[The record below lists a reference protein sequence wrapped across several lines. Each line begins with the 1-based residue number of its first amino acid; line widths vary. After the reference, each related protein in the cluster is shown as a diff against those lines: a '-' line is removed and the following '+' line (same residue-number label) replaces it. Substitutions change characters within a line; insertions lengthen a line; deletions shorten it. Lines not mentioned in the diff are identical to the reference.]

1 MKYAVIDCGT
11 TNTRVYIVDR
21 EGKIIASGERRVG
34 VRNTSMT
41 GSKDTLRN
49 GLCEAIEEAAA
60 NAKIALKDISF
71 AIASGMITSE
81 IGLIEL
87 PHLIA
92 PVGLEDLAAH
102 AELVSGRQ
110 LLPLDIPI
118 LFIRGIRNDY
128 GENATLRDIRNV
140 DFMRGEETQMIGIMD
155 EFDIHTPTNVIVLSS
170 HTKLIHINA
179 EQKVTASLTS
189 ISGQLYEAVCSA
201 TMVGKSLTEEQ
212 NEQSG
217 GYTFEEIVAIA
228 KDVVENVGLDRCF
241 LIPRFMQVLLKTDY
255 KERRAFIDAAI
266 AIDDLKML
274 QEFER
279 QNNRAARYILFGQK
293 SRCDLYERLIS
304 QMYAGRVQI
313 TKLSDKEILSELT
326 VKGAIKIANEYTKT
340 RA

>member
-118 LFIRGIRNDY
+118 LFIRGIRNNY
-128 GENATLRDIRNV
+128 GENATLREIRNV
-140 DFMRGEETQMIGIMD
+140 DFMRGEETQMVGIMD

-189 ISGQLYEAVCSA
+189 ISGQLYEA
-201 TMVGKSLTEEQ
+201 EEQ

-293 SRCDLYERLIS
+293 SRCDLYESLIS

>member
-118 LFIRGIRNDY
+118 LFIRGIRNNY
-128 GENATLRDIRNV
+128 GENATLREIRNV
-140 DFMRGEETQMIGIMD
+140 DFMRGEETQMVGIMD

-201 TMVGKSLTEEQ
+201 TMVGKSLTEE
-212 NEQSG
+212 
-217 GYTFEEIVAIA
+217 
-228 KDVVENVGLDRCF
+228 
-241 LIPRFMQVLLKTDY
+241 PKTS
-255 KERRAFIDAAI
+255 RAAAI
-266 AIDDLKML
+266 PLK
-274 QEFER
+274 
-279 QNNRAARYILFGQK
+279 
-293 SRCDLYERLIS
+293 
-304 QMYAGRVQI
+304 
-313 TKLSDKEILSELT
+313 KLSPSRRMWWKMS
-326 VKGAIKIANEYTKT
+326 VWIA
-340 RA
+340 AS

>member
-102 AELVSGRQ
+102 A
-110 LLPLDIPI
+110 
-118 LFIRGIRNDY
+118 
-128 GENATLRDIRNV
+128 
-140 DFMRGEETQMIGIMD
+140 
-155 EFDIHTPTNVIVLSS
+155 
-170 HTKLIHINA
+170 
-179 EQKVTASLTS
+179 
-189 ISGQLYEAVCSA
+189 
-201 TMVGKSLTEEQ
+201 
-212 NEQSG
+212 
-217 GYTFEEIVAIA
+217 
-228 KDVVENVGLDRCF
+228 
-241 LIPRFMQVLLKTDY
+241 
-255 KERRAFIDAAI
+255 
-266 AIDDLKML
+266 
-274 QEFER
+274 
-279 QNNRAARYILFGQK
+279 
-293 SRCDLYERLIS
+293 
-304 QMYAGRVQI
+304 
-313 TKLSDKEILSELT
+313 
-326 VKGAIKIANEYTKT
+326 
-340 RA
+340 

>member
-1 MKYAVIDCGT
+1 
-11 TNTRVYIVDR
+11 
-21 EGKIIASGERRVG
+21 
-34 VRNTSMT
+34 
-41 GSKDTLRN
+41 
-49 GLCEAIEEAAA
+49 
-60 NAKIALKDISF
+60 
-71 AIASGMITSE
+71 
-81 IGLIEL
+81 
-87 PHLIA
+87 
-92 PVGLEDLAAH
+92 
-102 AELVSGRQ
+102 
-110 LLPLDIPI
+110 
-118 LFIRGIRNDY
+118 
-128 GENATLRDIRNV
+128 
-140 DFMRGEETQMIGIMD
+140 MRGEETQMIGIMD